1 MTPTFDTEFV
11 TRHLAGL
18 ASLEAAI
25 VFAARALVNLFPAV
39 SNVER
44 PGESPEVA
52 TARDLVDQC
61 DYLLA
66 ALDAHWHAIAAHLPD
81 ECPDTANDDHDI
93 PF

>member
-1 MTPTFDTEFV
+1 MTRSFEAEFV

-25 VFAARALVNLFPAV
+25 VFAARALVNSFPAV

-44 PGESPEVA
+44 PGESPEIA

-61 DYLLA
+61 DYFLS
-66 ALDAHWHAIAAHLPD
+66 ALDAHWHVVAAHLPD
-81 ECPDTANDDHDI
+81 DHPDKTNDDDI